1 MKSSVK
7 VSADLTE
14 RQKILKKLVKKYFY
28 LVYILIGAFILAFGM
43 YNVHSR
49 TIITEGGIWGIEL
62 LLFNWFGLSP
72 AVTAPFLDGTC
83 YLMGVVFLGKEFIL
97 KSFVGTLG
105 YAGFYAVLEQFPP
118 LLPDLD
124 SVPIIAAIVGAVF
137 VGIGAGIVVRQ
148 GGACA
153 GDDALALVISKKL
166 RIKISRAYLFTD
178 ITVLL
183 LSLTYIPFRQIAYSL
198 VTVLLSGWIIEKIQ
212 NFKKK
217 EAVGAVLSKDV

>member
-1 MKSSVK
+1 M
-7 VSADLTE
+7 DLTE
-14 RQKILKKLVKKYFY
+14 RQKNLKNILKRYFY
-28 LVYILIGAFILAFGM
+28 LIYILLGAFILAFGM
-43 YNVHSR
+43 YNIHSR

-83 YLMGVVFLGKEFIL
+83 YLMGVVFLGKEFII

-105 YAGFYAVLEQFPP
+105 YSAFYAFLEQFPP

-124 SVPIIAAIVGAVF
+124 SIPILAAIIGAVF

-166 RIKISRAYLFTD
+166 KIKISKAYLFTD

-198 VTVLLSGWIIEKIQ
+198 VTVLLSGWIIEKVQ
-212 NFKKK
+212 NWKKK
-217 EAVGAVLSKDV
+217 DAVGAVLSEDM

>member
-1 MKSSVK
+1 MK
-7 VSADLTE
+7 T
-14 RQKILKKLVKKYFY
+14 IKKYSY
-28 LVYILIGAFILAFGM
+28 LGYILIGAFILAFGM
-43 YNVHSR
+43 YNIHSR

-62 LLFNWFGLSP
+62 LLFNWFNISP
-72 AVTAPFLDGTC
+72 AITAPILDGTC
-83 YLMGVVFLGKEFIL
+83 YFMGFVFLGKQFIL
-97 KSFVGTLG
+97 KSAVGTLG
-105 YAGFYAVLEQFPP
+105 YSVFYAILEQFPP

-124 SVPIIAAIVGAVF
+124 SVPILAAIVGALF

-166 RIKISRAYLFTD
+166 KIKISRAYLFTD

-183 LSLTYIPFRQIAYSL
+183 LSLTYIPFKQIAYSL

-212 NFKKK
+212 NWKKK
-217 EAVGAVLSKDV
+217 AVDGAVLS

>member
-1 MKSSVK
+1 MK
-7 VSADLTE
+7 
-14 RQKILKKLVKKYFY
+14 KILEKYFY
-28 LVYILIGAFILAFGM
+28 LTYIFIGAFILAFGM

-62 LLFNWFGLSP
+62 LLFNWFGISP
-72 AVTAPFLDGTC
+72 AVTAPILDGTC

-97 KSFVGTLG
+97 KSLAGTLG
-105 YAGFYAVLEQFPP
+105 YSAFYAVLELFPP
-118 LLPDLD
+118 MLPDLD
-124 SVPIIAAIVGAVF
+124 SVPLVAALAGAIF

-166 RIKISRAYLFTD
+166 KIKISKAYLFTD
-178 ITVLL
+178 MTVLL

-198 VTVLLSGWIIEKIQ
+198 VTVLLSGWIIEKVQ
-212 NFKKK
+212 NWERKKP
-217 EAVGAVLSKDV
+217 VGAVLSE

>member
-1 MKSSVK
+1 M
-7 VSADLTE
+7 
-14 RQKILKKLVKKYFY
+14 KKLLKRYFY
-28 LVYILIGAFILAFGM
+28 LIYILIGAFILAFGM

-72 AVTAPFLDGTC
+72 AISAPFLDGTC
-83 YLMGVVFLGKEFIL
+83 YLMGVVFLGKEFII
-97 KSFVGTLG
+97 KSFVGTMG
-105 YAGFYAVLEQFPP
+105 YAAFYAVLEQFPP

-124 SVPIIAAIVGAVF
+124 SVPIVAAIVGAIF

-166 RIKISRAYLFTD
+166 RIKISKAYLFTD

-212 NFKKK
+212 NWKKK
-217 EAVGAVLSKDV
+217 EPVGAVLSQDM